1 MVIPILRKENQSR
14 GEASDNG
21 ATKVRE
27 EDRWRSKEG
36 KAG

>member
-14 GEASDNG
+14 GEVSDNG